1 VDTVVGP
8 TVVFEDAT
16 DMLSVLA
23 GMPVSIGSA
32 GKGPGALES
41 LDDVVIASDEDC
53 SEDPGGV
60 NPVW

>member
-8 TVVFEDAT
+8 TVVLEDAI
-16 DMLSVLA
+16 DMVSVFA
-23 GMPVSIGSA
+23 GMPGSIGSA
-32 GKGPGALES
+32 GKRPGALES

-53 SEDPGGV
+53 SDDPGGV